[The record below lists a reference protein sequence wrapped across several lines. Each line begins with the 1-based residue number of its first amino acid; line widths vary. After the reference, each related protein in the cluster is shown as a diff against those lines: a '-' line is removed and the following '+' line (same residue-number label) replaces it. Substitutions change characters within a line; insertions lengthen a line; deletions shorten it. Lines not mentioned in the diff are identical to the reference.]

1 VRVEITGPGK
11 YEHVGKS
18 QPALIVI
25 NPMIFTRTRTPGAR
39 ARGHAEL
46 VSKENRRLVV
56 EADEAMPVGTR
67 LFVVGYGQG

>member
-1 VRVEITGPGK
+1 
-11 YEHVGKS
+11 
-18 QPALIVI
+18 
-25 NPMIFTRTRTPGAR
+25 MIFTRTRTPGAR
-39 ARGHAEL
+39 ARGHAEP